1 MSEETRVTNP
11 LTGGQKG
18 SKPAQLFWS
27 PAHALLEVARV
38 NGMGAE
44 KYSPH
49 NFRKGYNWSLSY
61 NSLLR
66 HVMLSEAGED
76 IDPESGLLH
85 MAHAAWHA
93 LTLIQFYFDKESGA
107 HPAELDDRWVPV
119 PADCCNGEPKTSSSC
134 PTCGCVDGGNASF
147 ACRRHQEK
155 RS

>member
-11 LTGGQKG
+11 LTGGAKG
-18 SKPAQLFWS
+18 SKPAQIFWT
-27 PAHALLEVARV
+27 PPRALLEVGKV

-44 KYSPH
+44 KYEPH

-66 HVMLSEAGED
+66 HVMASIDGED

-93 LTLIQFYFDKESGA
+93 LALIQFYFDKESGA
-107 HPAELDDRWVPV
+107 HPPELDDRWHP
-119 PADCCNGEPKTSSSC
+119 PDCCGGEPPTSSDCS
-134 PTCGCVDGGNASF
+134 TCGCREAGNASF
-147 ACRRHQEK
+147 TCARHQG
-155 RS
+155 R